1 MQITTASHLLK
12 RCLVCKYDISTFRLD
27 LPHISLHKILLFA
40 TETCCRTHTCRIFII
55 ILFFSSP
62 PPPSSCPTVSEITD
76 QSDSVQDS
84 CSLSQLIFPINISLC
99 AEEQAAVQ
107 LMIWITAA
115 CRPAIPA
122 ACWEPNSLRVL
133 RSVTHAPAPPCL
145 PPPSPFSISS
155 FSGRRTAL

>member
-1 MQITTASHLLK
+1 MQITTANRLLK

-27 LPHISLHKILLFA
+27 LPHISLYKILLYA

-55 ILFFSSP
+55 LLSFFFSFS
-62 PPPSSCPTVSEITD
+62 PPSSCPTVSEITD
-76 QSDSVQDS
+76 QSDSMQDS

-133 RSVTHAPAPPCL
+133 RSVTHAPAPP
-145 PPPSPFSISS
+145 SPHPFPISS
-155 FSGRRTAL
+155 FRGRRTAL